1 MSFWKGC
8 KTKCV
13 SASTEHQCIAKP
25 PPTQVFKYL
34 LNRQYGSQRNQQT
47 PIPEKIVSEF
57 VTQQIPGLLEE
68 KEYNMGKINKIFSAK
83 WLNNNQIAIGTKC
96 NKLLILDVNTGRIL
110 NIPSLKSSDK
120 SYPSE
125 CPCGIHSID
134 INPSQTLLA
143 TGAENTNDLAV
154 YKLPTFD
161 PVMVGEG
168 GHSDWIF
175 DMKWLDDEF
184 IVTASRDSK
193 LSLWKVDEVEN
204 SDISGMLSLQIPEYR
219 TSSFIAQLKQC
230 RKLPHTR
237 ENVCMTCCKDKVL
250 YAVGSQSHIN
260 LVDPR
265 SPNTLTTVISRYR
278 GGVGSHS
285 HINLV
290 DPRSPNTLTT
300 VISRYRGGVLYAVG
314 SQSHINVVDPRSPNT
329 LTTVISGYRGGVG
342 SQSHNNVVDPGS
354 PNTLTTVI
362 SRYRG
367 GGLYTVLYAVG
378 SQSHINVVDPRS
390 PNTLSSHII
399 YRGRGIRSL
408 SFKEDVLTIGTGV
421 GHVLFFDI
429 KAGKYFD
436 CNCGHAC
443 TLNVGHGWLLHD
455 ENYREYFMDHNYPN
469 AIYTHEYDQSGTRL
483 FTAGGPLPAGL
494 WGNYAGLWW

>member
-13 SASTEHQCIAKP
+13 SASTEHQCIGKH

-34 LNRQYGSQRNQQT
+34 QNRQYGSQRNQQT
-47 PIPEKIVSEF
+47 PVPEKIVYDF

-68 KEYNMGKINKIFSAK
+68 KEYKMGKINKIFSAK

-134 INPSQTLLA
+134 INPSRTLLA

-204 SDISGMLSLQIPEYR
+204 SDISGMLSLQIPEYSIKKPEISKLCDKAQKCR
-219 TSSFIAQLKQC
+219 ALSYNDEREELAVLSLNSYFHIWDIETFSSKQC

-278 GGVGSHS
+278 GG
-285 HINLV
+285 
-290 DPRSPNTLTT
+290 
-300 VISRYRGGVLYAVG
+300 
-314 SQSHINVVDPRSPNT
+314 
-329 LTTVISGYRGGVG
+329 
-342 SQSHNNVVDPGS
+342 
-354 PNTLTTVI
+354 
-362 SRYRG
+362 
-367 GGLYTVLYAVG
+367 
-378 SQSHINVVDPRS
+378 
-390 PNTLSSHII
+390 
-399 YRGRGIRSL
+399 GIRSL

-455 ENYREYFMDHNYPN
+455 ENYREYFMDNNYPN
-469 AIYTHEYDQSGTRL
+469 AIYTHEYDLSGTRL